1 MKGMTKQLLDD
12 VADKEPVITNK
23 RRREENKDRLLAWS
37 PKEECVS
44 FTSSSIQIMIQWV
57 IGSDLYHPTA
67 AGSPVTAVKQVL
79 RVGTQRLLTNKP
91 SCRGGPP
98 HPLYPLPH
106 PHTGRLPYNVS
117 SSTTSYS
124 LPYSPTLRRNT
135 SYFCNQ
141 VGSHVAVLVCSIF
154 LITFSASTVYLSYKQ
169 SRLWHVR
176 L

>member
-23 RRREENKDRLLAWS
+23 RRREENKDRLLVRS

-44 FTSSSIQIMIQWV
+44 FTPSSIQIMIRWV

-91 SCRGGPP
+91 SRRVVVVLLIPST
-98 HPLYPLPH
+98 LYPS
-106 PHTGRLPYNVS
+106 HTHIPVDYLTTWALQRPLIHYLTHRLYDE
-117 SSTTSYS
+117 TLATSA
-124 LPYSPTLRRNT
+124 T
-135 SYFCNQ
+135 
-141 VGSHVAVLVCSIF
+141 
-154 LITFSASTVYLSYKQ
+154 K
-169 SRLWHVR
+169 
-176 L
+176 